1 MIVNIWTLATT
12 QEHFI
17 PFYFQA
23 ASGLSTL
30 NYLYRNSSR
39 ISKEGCL
46 KSNPIFMKI
55 KTPETSLVSI

>member
-1 MIVNIWTLATT
+1 MIANIWTLATT

-30 NYLYRNSSR
+30 SYLYINSSR
-39 ISKEGCL
+39 TRKRRLFKIQS
-46 KSNPIFMKI
+46 PIY
-55 KTPETSLVSI
+55 EN